1 MLLASGHVASFGRAS
16 YGALGRLNDDFDGNV
31 PREAPELVDGL
42 AGVQVA
48 SVSAGKP
55 FPSAATFARQAMPS
69 PLHALRLPTSSAPS
83 TGHAVWPLLH
93 TMGFDPVQVTP

>member
-1 MLLASGHVASFGRAS
+1 MASPCLQRFIFSPQLIKPLSSIRVRAAAAGLHHTLVLLASGHVASFGRAS

-55 FPSAATFARQAMPS
+55 FPTWPPS
-69 PLHALRLPTSSAPS
+69 L
-83 TGHAVWPLLH
+83 G
-93 TMGFDPVQVTP
+93 